1 MGELTTSLT
10 IMLTNIVFNFMLWL
24 CHCRYKY
31 RYPIGVVAIPLSA
44 YKAKFKLPGAEKE
57 TTMTITTYPLI
68 PAYALTPEKL
78 QGITLEHEL
87 LVSTLDNRS
96 PQILY
101 VVHTRVRLLL
111 NLILTEQMTLEYVR
125 KFLPPEDLIAVVI
138 ELVKRVTIPSYITA
152 KELKKFNTWR
162 DMQQRY
168 ANQALQMHQQKQ
180 KAAAS
185 LRKRK

>member
-1 MGELTTSLT
+1 
-10 IMLTNIVFNFMLWL
+10 
-24 CHCRYKY
+24 
-31 RYPIGVVAIPLSA
+31 VVAIPLSA

-87 LVSTLDNRS
+87 LVTTLDNRS

-101 VVHTRVRLLL
+101 VVHSRVRLLA
-111 NLILTEQMTLEYVR
+111 NLILAEEMTVDYVR

-152 KELKKFNTWR
+152 KELKKFNAWR
-162 DMQQRY
+162 AMQQRY
-168 ANQALQMHQQKQ
+168 ANEALQMHQQKQ
-180 KAAAS
+180 RVSAGN
-185 LRKRK
+185 RKRK